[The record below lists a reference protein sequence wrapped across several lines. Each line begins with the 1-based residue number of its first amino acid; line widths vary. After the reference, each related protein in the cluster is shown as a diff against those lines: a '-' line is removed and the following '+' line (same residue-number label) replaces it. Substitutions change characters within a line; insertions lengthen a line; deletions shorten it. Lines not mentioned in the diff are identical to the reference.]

1 MMYFLTFRNTS
12 EPEPSRVQVTSSDPD
27 LKTSWPA
34 SFVFM
39 NESKKKK
46 KKKKKK
52 DHTHLF
58 YDMAH

>member
-46 KKKKKK
+46 KIMQIIIFWYGTLK
-52 DHTHLF
+52 LN
-58 YDMAH
+58 